1 MQQNLQ
7 RVRTAK
13 LPRRTFSFSSRK
25 LAGKATTHSVG
36 VDQSEYQ
43 DTERLTD
50 GLTGVTVNVP
60 YNGGDYLLQNL
71 TKCEIVVGSL
81 DALYVDHL
89 QGCTL
94 IATNITGGF
103 HVENCYG
110 CTFKVKCH
118 QLRIHQ
124 TVNSEFKIHAGSAPI
139 IENCHDV
146 RFSRLNA
153 DDQSGLWKTIRDFSW
168 LKNSP
173 SPNYTVV
180 DEQDN

>member
-1 MQQNLQ
+1 MQLKDQTQIKEALTTACDRLRQIEYQQKLKSATPYERRRFNREMELMQQNLQ

-25 LAGKATTHSVG
+25 LAGKATTHAAG

-43 DTERLTD
+43 DNERLTD
-50 GLTGVTVNVP
+50 GLTGETVKVP

-71 TKCEIVVGSL
+71 TQCEIIVGNL

-94 IATNITGGF
+94 VAENITGGF

-110 CTFKVKCH
+110 CTFKVTCH
-118 QLRIHQ
+118 QLRIH
-124 TVNSEFKIHAGSAPI
+124 
-139 IENCHDV
+139 
-146 RFSRLNA
+146 
-153 DDQSGLWKTIRDFSW
+153 
-168 LKNSP
+168 
-173 SPNYTVV
+173 
-180 DEQDN
+180 